1 MNPPDPG
8 PGLSSAPGV
17 WLQIGLSSDFP
28 RGGAVQRV
36 TRWGEEL
43 VAYRARSGRLVVH
56 RAVCPHLGAHLGGG
70 TVRGECLECPF
81 HGWQFHPDGGVQYV
95 PGARRLPAR
104 AHLDTFATH
113 EVGGVAFV
121 FPREVRDAVAPPA
134 FPAAI
139 TAELQRPGFRS
150 SFSRTQVHANLGEV
164 QENAADSAHLQIVH
178 RPMITGA
185 TPFRSIIDDA
195 GAFVTQGV
203 MNLRV
208 GGEVEMRVRCIDPC
222 STITSS
228 TSRYYGSDVL
238 SFGAQITEKHIDLIF
253 VIRTAK
259 NAPVIGYA
267 IHAMTRHKLATSL
280 DEDRPVWSEKVWLEQ
295 PIVSDADGP
304 ISAYRRWLAAFEA
317 GSNASGPGAPE
328 RVAAHRDTAAPLR
341 ERR

>member
-1 MNPPDPG
+1 MTLADADR
-8 PGLSSAPGV
+8 GLHAAPSV
-17 WLQIGLSSDFP
+17 WLQIGLSSDFT
-28 RGGAVQRV
+28 RGGTVQRV

-43 VAYRARSGRLVVH
+43 VVYRARSGRLVAH
-56 RAVCPHLGAHLGGG
+56 RATCPHLGAHLGGG
-70 TVRGECLECPF
+70 SVRGECLECPF
-81 HGWQFHPDGGVQYV
+81 HGWQFHPGGDVHYV

-104 AHLDTFATH
+104 ARLDTFATH
-113 EVGGVAFV
+113 EVGGVAFL
-121 FPREVRDAVAPPA
+121 FPREVGPRVAPPT
-134 FPAAI
+134 FPAAVA
-139 TAELQRPGFRS
+139 AELRRTGFRQ